1 MASLHWIHA
10 PMDASKSAQLLM
22 VAHNYEE
29 RNMTVL
35 TIKPK
40 VDTRD
45 GIYIKS
51 RALQIKR
58 PVDVIVDKEDSIMTA
73 FIARQH
79 GIIVKPSSVI
89 LVDEAQFLTA
99 KQVDEL
105 RQIVNHFKVPVMAY
119 GLRTDA
125 FTNLFEGSKRLF
137 EVADKFQEFKTICP
151 CCGGKAIF
159 NMRIGDND
167 KPVFEGSQEQPGNNY
182 LPVCSKYY
190 YELKEEMN

>member
-1 MASLHWIHA
+1 MASLHFLHA
-10 PMDASKSAQLLM
+10 PMNASKSAQLLM

-29 RNMTVL
+29 RNLTVL

-40 VDTRD
+40 LDTRD
-45 GIYIKS
+45 GAYIKS
-51 RALQIKR
+51 RALNIERK
-58 PVDVIVDKEDSIMTA
+58 VDVVVDKEESIISEYVRRR
-73 FIARQH
+73 F
-79 GIIVKPSSVI
+79 GSIVSHPSVI
-89 LVDEAQFLTA
+89 LVDEAQFLTRN
-99 KQVDEL
+99 QVDEL
-105 RQIVNHFKVPVMAY
+105 REIVNHFEVPVMAY

-125 FTNLFEGSKRLF
+125 FTNLFEGSQRLF

-159 NMRIGDND
+159 NMRIGDNG
-167 KPVFEGSQEQPGNNY
+167 KPVFEGNQEQPGHNY

>member
-1 MASLHWIHA
+1 
-10 PMDASKSAQLLM
+10 M

-29 RNMTVL
+29 RGMEVL

-45 GIYIKS
+45 GEYIIS
-51 RALQIKR
+51 RALGIKR
-58 PVDVIVDKEDSIMTA
+58 KVDVVVAKDDSIMSA
-73 FIARQH
+73 YIKKRFGSVSSHPAV
-79 GIIVKPSSVI
+79 II
-89 LVDEAQFLTA
+89 VDEAQFLTPR
-99 KQVDEL
+99 QVDEL
-105 RQIVNHFKVPVMAY
+105 REIVNHYEVPVMAY

-159 NMRIGDND
+159 NMRIGDNG
-167 KPVFEGSQEQPGNNY
+167 KPVFEGDQEVPGNNY

-190 YELKEEMN
+190 YELREQHN

>member
-1 MASLHWIHA
+1 MASLYFLHA
-10 PMDASKSAQLLM
+10 PMNASKSAQLLM

-29 RNMTVL
+29 RNLTVL

-40 VDTRD
+40 LDTRD
-45 GIYIKS
+45 GAYIKS
-51 RALQIKR
+51 RALNIRR
-58 PVDVIVDKEDSIMTA
+58 PVDVVVDKEQSIMSA
-73 FIARQH
+73 YIRCKYGSVVSH
-79 GIIVKPSSVI
+79 PSVI
-89 LVDEAQFLTA
+89 LVDEAQFLTRR
-99 KQVDEL
+99 QVDEL
-105 RQIVNHFKVPVMAY
+105 REIVNHFEVPVMAY

-125 FTNLFEGSKRLF
+125 FTNLFEGSQRLF

-159 NMRIGDND
+159 NMRIGDNG
-167 KPVFEGSQEQPGNNY
+167 KPVFEGNQEQPGHNY

>member
-1 MASLHWIHA
+1 MASLHFLHA
-10 PMDASKSAQLLM
+10 PMNASKSAQLLM

-29 RNMTVL
+29 RNLTVL

-40 VDTRD
+40 LDTRD
-45 GIYIKS
+45 GAYIVS
-51 RALQIKR
+51 RALNIRR
-58 PVDVIVDKEDSIMTA
+58 PVDVVVDKEQSIMSA
-73 FIARQH
+73 YIRCKYGSVVSH
-79 GIIVKPSSVI
+79 PSVI
-89 LVDEAQFLTA
+89 LVDEAQFLTRR
-99 KQVDEL
+99 QVDEL
-105 RQIVNHFKVPVMAY
+105 REIVNHFEVPVMAY

-125 FTNLFEGSKRLF
+125 FTNLFEGSQRLF

-159 NMRIGDND
+159 NMRIGDNG
-167 KPVFEGSQEQPGNNY
+167 KPVFEGNQEQPGHNY

>member
-1 MASLHWIHA
+1 MASLHWLHA
-10 PMDASKSAQLLM
+10 PMNASKSAQLLM

-29 RNMTVL
+29 RNLTVL

-40 VDTRD
+40 LDTRD
-45 GIYIKS
+45 GAYIVS
-51 RALQIKR
+51 RALNIRR
-58 PVDVIVDKEDSIMTA
+58 PVDVVVDKEQSIMSA
-73 FIARQH
+73 YIRCKYGSVVSH
-79 GIIVKPSSVI
+79 PSVI
-89 LVDEAQFLTA
+89 LVDEAQFLTRR
-99 KQVDEL
+99 QVDEL
-105 RQIVNHFKVPVMAY
+105 REIVNHFEVPVMAY

-125 FTNLFEGSKRLF
+125 FTNLFEGSQRLF

-159 NMRIGDND
+159 NMRIGDNG
-167 KPVFEGSQEQPGNNY
+167 KPVFEGNQEQPGHNY